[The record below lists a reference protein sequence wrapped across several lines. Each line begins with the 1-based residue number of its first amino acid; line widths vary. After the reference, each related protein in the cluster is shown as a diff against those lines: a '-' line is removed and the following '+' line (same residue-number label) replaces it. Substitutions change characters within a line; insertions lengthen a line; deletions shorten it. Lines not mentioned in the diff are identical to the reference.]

1 MLESLAVILALLTRP
16 AGPPHYVGL
25 ATYYDFA
32 DGSIMRDGT
41 PLRTDGMTCAVDAS
55 EWERLAGR
63 QIIVGVEGRYVRL
76 TVTDTGRLYDAGHY
90 SYDARRQAWMP
101 ATSGP
106 QVIIDVPVEAYRR
119 HFAGDGDTRL
129 VSVWIVGEE

>member
-1 MLESLAVILALLTRP
+1 MLETLAVILALMQRP
-16 AGPPHYVGL
+16 VGPPDLVGL

-63 QIIVGVEGRYVRL
+63 EIIVGVEGRYMRL
-76 TVTDTGRLYDAGHY
+76 RVTDTGRLYDAGQFAF
-90 SYDARRQAWMP
+90 DARRRTWLP

-106 QVIIDVPVEAYRR
+106 RVILDVPAGTYRR
-119 HFAGDGDTRL
+119 LFAKDGDTRL
-129 VSVWIVGEE
+129 VQVWIVGED